1 MSFELNNLCRV
12 GGSGVAGAL
21 YMYTSD
27 DSIALTQEAGYFNPA
42 ANILQKGD
50 AVLLAKQD
58 GTPYLHITYVK
69 AITLNGGVTMAAGTT
84 VPHA

>member
-27 DSIALTQEAGYFNPA
+27 DSIVDTQGAGYFNPA
-42 ANILQKGD
+42 SDIIQKGD
-50 AVLLAKQD
+50 AVLIAKQD

-69 AITLNGGVTMAAGTT
+69 AITVGGAVTMAAGTT